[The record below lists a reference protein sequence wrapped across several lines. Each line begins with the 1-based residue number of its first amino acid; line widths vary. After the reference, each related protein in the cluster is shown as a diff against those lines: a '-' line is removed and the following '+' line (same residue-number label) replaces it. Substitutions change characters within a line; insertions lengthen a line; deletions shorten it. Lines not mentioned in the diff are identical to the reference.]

1 MPIDFTP
8 TSIVKSAKRTF
19 TAPITSANVFDET
32 IAALKAD
39 DNPLGA
45 AAYQTSG
52 ETIDGVTT
60 TAESYRATIEYV
72 NALGKTLGAITIT
85 APGRDAYDTII
96 AELLATTAIT
106 QAYGA
111 DATANRNTAKDSWNI
126 RLKIHDPTGENYYLN
141 FTRKEL
147 RISSYEA
154 DTILTKVDTWA
165 DGVAALN

>member
-1 MPIDFTP
+1 MPLDFTP

-19 TAPITSANVFDET
+19 TAPITAANTFDET
-32 IAALKAD
+32 IAALKTE
-39 DNPLGA
+39 DNALGA
-45 AAYQTSG
+45 TNYQTAG

-60 TAESYRATIEYV
+60 ANEYYKATIEYV
-72 NALGKTLGAITIT
+72 NALGDTLGTIVID
-85 APGRDAYDTII
+85 APDRDAYDTII

-111 DATANRNTAKDSWNI
+111 DANANRNTAKDSWNV
-126 RLKIHDPTGENYYLN
+126 RLKIHDPTGENYFLN

-154 DTILTKVDTWA
+154 DAILTKVDTWA